1 MENYFLAH
9 FEIVMRLFY
18 RLPELLICKQC
29 WDYFQLQFAFF
40 RQFLLSGLRHSL
52 PPIFY
57 NFSSCQYKRTQIIIH
72 IISFQNNTNCYACS
86 TPSAPAADLMNCIK
100 TCIYWNKLICDDTEK
115 SVQPQQQSSTTRQ
128 WFKCRVS
135 KQLCSKDL
143 FKFIDRTFK

>member
-1 MENYFLAH
+1 MPSILLLFFLRKLYKIVKIYLKTKLNTKLENYFLAH

-29 WDYFQLQFAFF
+29 WNYFQLQFAFF

-100 TCIYWNKLICDDTEK
+100 PCIY
-115 SVQPQQQSSTTRQ
+115 
-128 WFKCRVS
+128 
-135 KQLCSKDL
+135 
-143 FKFIDRTFK
+143 